1 MQISEVRTIQAEGK
15 ANAKALRQEC
25 AWQVYVE
32 HSEQWGQ
39 WLEMRSEMV
48 GAMDTTLTS
57 TLNEGEDTRGL

>member
-1 MQISEVRTIQAEGK
+1 MP
-15 ANAKALRQEC
+15 
-25 AWQVYVE
+25 VYVE

-39 WLEMRSEMV
+39 CLEMRSEMV